1 MMMLDFRFMI
11 FKTITIMKTRI
22 YIIAILSIVAIE
34 LSAQTYKNTYT
45 PAARTYEASI
55 QNQQAIQS
63 QQIMTTGKAYNGTVY
78 EPFST
83 TTPSEY
89 NEVGGGST
97 TEGGNSAR
105 KAKRDLIGGP
115 EDPLGPSPVGATPWL
130 MMLILAVGYGIKR
143 SGNNRVSKLK

>member
-1 MMMLDFRFMI
+1 
-11 FKTITIMKTRI
+11 MKTRI
-22 YIIAILSIVAIE
+22 YIIAILSIVAVT

-83 TTPSEY
+83 VTPSEQS
-89 NEVGGGST
+89 EVGANQSST
-97 TEGGNSAR
+97 
-105 KAKRDLIGGP
+105 KAKAKKDFINP
-115 EDPLGPSPVGATPWL
+115 SDPGNQSNESPVGNTPWL
-130 MMLILAVGYGIKR
+130 LMMLLGAGYFSVKVIRKK
-143 SGNNRVSKLK
+143 SH